1 MKKQHSS
8 RRAILVLESPW
19 GLDASD
25 ANRTSV
31 LPFIEGV
38 GKFSGDVEVLHAN
51 FYDAS
56 SFKKALDCL
65 VKARYENAILYVAS
79 HGSLD
84 SIGDMKTI
92 DLLFEIGEV
101 SRGVNITGVLLGA
114 CLAGKNTSR
123 MEVYTEGTNLRWC
136 AGYSTSVAWLEGTL
150 LDCSILAKMLYLDD
164 DDFDDAELIIDALAE
179 AIAPFSKSYGIG
191 SRKGE
196 TRLDQ
201 SMEFVIQAKGQGKRA
216 KSMTNEV
223 FQGWSSKQL
232 GISGK

>member
-1 MKKQHSS
+1 MKRQHSS
-8 RRAILVLESPW
+8 SRAIFVLESPW
-19 GLDASD
+19 ELDAGD

-38 GKFSGDVEVLHAN
+38 AKFSGDVEVFHAN

-65 VKARYENAILYVAS
+65 AKTRYENAILYVAA
-79 HGSLD
+79 HGNHE
-84 SIGDMKTI
+84 SIGGMKTGE
-92 DLLFEIGEV
+92 LLFRIGEI

-114 CLAGKNTSR
+114 CLAGENTSR

-150 LDCSILAKMLYLDD
+150 LDCAILARMLYLDD
-164 DDFDDAELIIDALAE
+164 DDFEDAELIVDALSE

-191 SRKGE
+191 TRTGE

-201 SMEFVIQAKGQGKRA
+201 SMEFVIRAKGQGKRA
-216 KSMTNEV
+216 KSMTSEV
-223 FQGWSSKQL
+223 FEGWSTKQ
-232 GISGK
+232 SGNADE